1 MYDSIPVD
9 AREDLHVRAGDVL
22 AGLAGRGRDVDDAE
36 IAYHLVRAGTAA
48 AGAAAEYARRA
59 GDRALAALAF
69 EDAVHWYERARRAG
83 RPDLLARAAP

>member
-1 MYDSIPVD
+1 VD